1 MCLRF
6 VRELTGQEQA
16 VLNETYKTSPVADLV
31 RRCHAVLLSADGW
44 SVPQLA
50 QLLRVDQATVHR
62 WLDRFTTEG
71 VAGLTTQWSDG
82 RPPAWDEAY
91 EWLLVETVRHD
102 PRWYGLDQSLW
113 TCALLAGYLAEQSA
127 IHLSSERVRVLL
139 HQHGIHLKQPT
150 PVVYSR
156 DPQYDPKRVKVEA
169 IRATDEPTV
178 AVLDV
183 DQAELA
189 LNPTRTRVWAPTG
202 VPWEVETPGNNQ
214 KQVMFGAVNSLS
226 GQTYF
231 QLREHKR
238 SADFQQFV
246 DRQIL
251 PAHPDTDL
259 FFLIV
264 DGAAIYKSKSTLAWL
279 KERPQI
285 VLVPLPSYA
294 PKLNLQE
301 QIWRWLRADV
311 THNHYFGSL
320 AAVVAAAKQFFAKVA
335 ELPAAVLSYIGRTS
349 GPLERALAQIT

>member
-1 MCLRF
+1 MSLRF
-6 VRELTGQEQA
+6 VRELTAPEQA
-16 VLNETYKTSPVADLV
+16 VLNETYKTSPVADLG

-62 WLDRFTTEG
+62 WLDRFTTAG
-71 VAGLTTQWSDG
+71 VAGLTTQWSAG

-91 EWLLVETVRHD
+91 EWLLVETMRHD
-102 PRWYGLDQSLW
+102 PRWYGLAQSLW
-113 TCALLAGYLAEQSA
+113 TCALLAGYLAEQTA
-127 IHLSSERVRVLL
+127 LHLSSERVRVLL
-139 HQHGIHLKQPT
+139 HQHGLHLKQPT

-156 DPQYDPKRVKVEA
+156 DPRYDPKRVRVEA
-169 IRATDEPTV
+169 LRATDEPTV
-178 AVLDV
+178 VVLDL

-189 LNPTRTRVWAPTG
+189 LNPTRTRVWAPRG

-214 KQVMFGAVNSLS
+214 KQAIFGAVDSRS

-246 DRQIL
+246 DSQIL
-251 PAHPDTDL
+251 PAHPYTDL
-259 FFLIV
+259 VFLIV
-264 DGAAIYKSKSTLAWL
+264 DGAAIYKSKSTRAWL
-279 KERPQI
+279 KARPQI

-320 AAVVAAAKQFFAKVA
+320 AALVAAAKQFFAKVA
-335 ELPAAVLSYIGRTS
+335 ELPAAVLSYIGRTT